1 MENKDIQFHITVK
14 GIVIYEGKT
23 LILKRVRPSSDGL
36 GYWELPGGG
45 LEYGEDPHQALVR
58 ELKEETG
65 LDIEIIKPV
74 YTFTAIRPH
83 YQTVGI
89 GFLCIPTND
98 QVKISFEHTDYKF
111 VDEDELEKTLD
122 PHIFNDIK
130 KTIEEY
136 KEIRD
141 RKIQKWI
148 DENFIDRAV
157 TWEMDGANAIKVT
170 DKTGDSMVV
179 QLDEID

>member
-89 GFLCIPTND
+89 GFLCIPTNREFD
-98 QVKISFEHTDYKF
+98 SCLQFFTNQISQNVDYINAFEFFYCQ
-111 VDEDELEKTLD
+111 
-122 PHIFNDIK
+122 
-130 KTIEEY
+130 
-136 KEIRD
+136 IR
-141 RKIQKWI
+141 
-148 DENFIDRAV
+148 ENKC
-157 TWEMDGANAIKVT
+157 TNMG
-170 DKTGDSMVV
+170 
-179 QLDEID
+179 